1 MKNLKF
7 ITMRNL
13 IKKALDD
20 AFILLEKR
28 TPQTKKEIKYIN
40 IEDVKPSELTQFMK
54 DNNIPDDADFVCG
67 KPNGYDSFDE
77 VCLSFSVDIPTT
89 EKEKLKFCRSAFT
102 SIAWQYV
109 YDLLIKNGYKRVGYN
124 TALLKPFEWTT
135 VYDMYINNDYDMLV
149 EYYSL
154 PFVKE

>member
-1 MKNLKF
+1 MKD
-7 ITMRNL
+7 L

-28 TPQTKKEIKYIN
+28 IPQTKKEIKYIN

-102 SIAWQYV
+102 SIAWQFV
-109 YDLLIKNGYKRVGYN
+109 YDLLIKNGYKRISYN
-124 TALLKPFEWTT
+124 SASLKQFDGTS
-135 VYDMYINNDYDMLV
+135 VYEMYINNDYDLLV
-149 EYYSL
+149 KYYSL
-154 PFVKE
+154 SFVKE

>member
-1 MKNLKF
+1 MKD
-7 ITMRNL
+7 L

-28 TPQTKKEIKYIN
+28 IPQTKEEIKYVN
-40 IEDVKPSELTQFMK
+40 IENVKPSELTQFMK
-54 DNNIPDDADFVCG
+54 DNNIPDDADFNG

-77 VCLSFSVDIPTT
+77 VCLSFSVNIPTT
-89 EKEKLKFCRSAFT
+89 EKDKLRFCRRIFT
-102 SIAWQYV
+102 SIAWEIV

-124 TALLKPFEWTT
+124 TAALKQFYGAT
-135 VYDMYINNDYDMLV
+135 VYDMYIDNDYDMLV
-149 EYYSL
+149 KYYSL